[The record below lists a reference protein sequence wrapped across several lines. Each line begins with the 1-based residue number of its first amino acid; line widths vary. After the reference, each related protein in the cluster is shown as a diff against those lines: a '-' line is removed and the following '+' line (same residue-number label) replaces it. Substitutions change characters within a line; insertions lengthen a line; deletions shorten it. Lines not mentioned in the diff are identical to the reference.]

1 MNLYILKKL
10 NSIHF
15 IFYINLITFIL
26 FLQIFLNKKDRQ
38 TSILGKLVLTL
49 FFFFSSIVNHR
60 GRSVRWRRVPF
71 LFSLFF
77 FVWFW
82 TLVGFVVSNTYIKN
96 LFFFWRFRIWSPI
109 IILLLL
115 CIFFLGYGRSTNVED
130 GNKTCFEV
138 KNTINK

>member
-1 MNLYILKKL
+1 
-10 NSIHF
+10 
-15 IFYINLITFIL
+15 
-26 FLQIFLNKKDRQ
+26 
-38 TSILGKLVLTL
+38 
-49 FFFFSSIVNHR
+49 
-60 GRSVRWRRVPF
+60 
-71 LFSLFF
+71 
-77 FVWFW
+77 
-82 TLVGFVVSNTYIKN
+82 LVGFVVSNTYIKN